1 VHDPDAASV
10 SPLVRRAAAWSWRL
24 LVIFAAAVVLL
35 QVLRRFG
42 VVVVPVALALM
53 LAAMLLPAVDFLDR
67 YGAARGGAVAF
78 VVILGLSVFVGILAF
93 VISQFVDG
101 LPGLVEQVTNSIDT
115 LRNWLIDGPIHLSR
129 DQINHAGDSVI
140 KSLND
145 HQTQLTS
152 GAVSTAGTVAELVT
166 GGLLTFFT
174 VIFFLLGGRNI
185 WEFVTR
191 VVPTDTRARV
201 REAGAAGFHSLAGYA
216 RATFLVALVDA
227 LGIGIGLAIMGIPLA
242 LPLASLVFLGA
253 FVPVVG
259 AVVAGFL
266 AVIVALLAKGFIFAA
281 ITLGLIVAVMQLE
294 AHVLQPLVM
303 GRAVSIHP
311 LAVVLGITAGS
322 VLAGIVG
329 ALLAVPIIAFLNS
342 FVRVLMAPNP
352 AARGEALR
360 DEDGPLLD
368 ADVDEET

>member
-1 VHDPDAASV
+1 MHDSDSASV

-24 LVIFAAAVVLL
+24 LLILAAAVVVFE
-35 QVLRRFG
+35 VLRRFG
-42 VVVVPVALALM
+42 LVVVPVALALM

-67 YGAARGGAVAF
+67 YGAARAGAVAF
-78 VVILGLSVFVGILAF
+78 VVILGLTIFVGILAF

-101 LPGLVEQVTNSIDT
+101 LPGLVEQVTHSIDT
-115 LRNWLIDGPIHLSR
+115 LRNWLIDGPAHLSR

-140 KSLND
+140 KSLNE

-166 GGLLTFFT
+166 GALLTFFT

-185 WEFVTR
+185 WQFVTR
-191 VVPTDTRARV
+191 AVPTDARARV

-259 AVVAGFL
+259 AVITGFL

-281 ITLGLIVAVMQLE
+281 ITLGLIIAVMQLE

-311 LAVVLGITAGS
+311 LAVVLGIAAGS

-342 FVRVLMAPNP
+342 FVRVLAAPDP
-352 AARGEALR
+352 TARGEALKE
-360 DEDGPLLD
+360 EDGPLLE
-368 ADVDEET
+368 ADVDEKT